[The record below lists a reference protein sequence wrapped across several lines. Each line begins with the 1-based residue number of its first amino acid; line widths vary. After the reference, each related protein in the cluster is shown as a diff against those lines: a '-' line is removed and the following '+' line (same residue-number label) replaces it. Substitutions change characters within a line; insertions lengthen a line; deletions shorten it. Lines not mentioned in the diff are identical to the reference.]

1 MNDVFQELPTAE
13 TVRSLRSAEL
23 GPRLAWSPFFEEP
36 WGRVLMAA
44 FPYLKLRRFVYRD
57 THMVRVAQI
66 GNRITSV
73 PFSDGGDV
81 VSLSGVPLD
90 LELFRTG
97 LIERFGKEVMVR
109 VHEGLASVAPTDITA
124 DIVDFR
130 VDLTS
135 FSIDSVRKTLRH
147 ILDAGLSQG
156 SEIRMAVPA
165 DVERIYKLYLGTMH
179 EAAGIALPREVFDD
193 LMHRDV
199 FVFVNKGRI
208 EAVSVFFADNTSAF
222 HFISASSKVGKELHA
237 PHHLLFHAIKH
248 YQQAGKQSLFLGG
261 TNAGSSLRTFKEG
274 WRGDECKIYTISGS
288 SAHEAARQSPLRS
301 LWKLI
306 PASLLPKATKLVG
319 RRVF

>member
-13 TVRSLRSAEL
+13 TVRS
-23 GPRLAWSPFFEEP
+23 PFFEET
-36 WGRVLMAA
+36 WGRVLMTA

-66 GNRITSV
+66 GSRITSV

-90 LELFRTG
+90 LELFRTD
-97 LIERFGKEVMVR
+97 LVERFGKEVMVR
-109 VHEGLASVAPTDITA
+109 VHEGLASVAPTDIVA

-193 LMHRDV
+193 LMHHDV

-208 EAVSVFFADNTSAF
+208 EAVSVFFSDTTSAY

-237 PHHLLFHAIKH
+237 PHHVLLYAIKH

-274 WRGDECKIYTISGS
+274 WRGDECKIYTVSGS
-288 SAHEAARQSPLRS
+288 PASPEHPGGGGSAHEAARQSPLRS

-319 RRVF
+319 KRVF